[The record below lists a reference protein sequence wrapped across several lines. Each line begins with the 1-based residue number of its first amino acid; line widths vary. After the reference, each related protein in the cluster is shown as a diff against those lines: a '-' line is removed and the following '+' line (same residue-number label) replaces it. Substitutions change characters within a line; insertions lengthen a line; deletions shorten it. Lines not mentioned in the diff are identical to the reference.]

1 MIDGRVTQGLEAVVP
16 VTVRGR
22 DRASA
27 TLSFTID
34 TGFDGYL
41 CLPPEQVAGLDLA
54 RVGAPVVVLGDG
66 RQAELDLYSAFAE
79 WQGRLVPVSVLG
91 VEGGALLGMSLLHG
105 NRLTMDVVA
114 DGPLRIDPLAGA

>member
-1 MIDGRVTQGLEAVVP
+1 VIDGRVTQDLEAVVP

-41 CLPPEQVAGLDLA
+41 CLPAEQVRGLDLA
-54 RVGAPVVVLGDG
+54 PVGAQVVVLGDG
-66 RQAELDLYSAFAE
+66 REAELDLYAAFVE
-79 WQGRLVPVSVLG
+79 WQGRLVPVSVLEL
-91 VEGGALLGMSLLHG
+91 EGGALLGMSLLHG
-105 NRLTMDVVA
+105 SRVTMDIVA
-114 DGPLRIDPLAGA
+114 EGPLRIEQLSRT